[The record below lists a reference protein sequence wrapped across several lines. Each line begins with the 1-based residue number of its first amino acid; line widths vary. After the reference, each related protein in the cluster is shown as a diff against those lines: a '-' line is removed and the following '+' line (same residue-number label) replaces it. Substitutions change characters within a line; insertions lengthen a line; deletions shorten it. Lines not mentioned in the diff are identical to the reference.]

1 MSGKPAGPAAD
12 PAVAVVGSLN
22 MDLVIRV
29 PELPGPGESVSGR
42 AAAACL
48 RQGAQASLPTPS
60 ELDPLS
66 EPSRP

>member
-12 PAVAVVGSLN
+12 PAVEVVGSLH
-22 MDLVIRV
+22 MERAVRV
-29 PELPGPGESVSGR
+29 

-48 RQGAQASLPTPS
+48 RKGAQASLPTPS
-60 ELDPLS
+60 ELDTLS